1 MSNKLFGLMIFSLL
15 SLLCGVAS
23 AQTAKVVEWT
33 ASYDEEANSVFID
46 AEMKDDWVI
55 YSQHTDPE
63 GPIPLEFEFGKSEK
77 IELEGEVL
85 ELDKP
90 ITVMSDMFGVEV
102 MKFKEKARFE
112 QKLGEKPTKGNL
124 SINVTYMTCDS
135 KRCLP
140 PTTVPLYVKF
150 GS

>member
-1 MSNKLFGLMIFSLL
+1 MSITLVGLLFFSLAY
-15 SLLCGVAS
+15 SIVS
-23 AQTAKVVEWT
+23 AQTDKVVEWS
-33 ASYDEEANSVFID
+33 ASYDEAKNSVIID
-46 AEMKDDWVI
+46 ADMKDDWVI

-63 GPIPLEFEFGKSEK
+63 GPIPLEFEFGMSEK
-77 IELEGEVL
+77 IVLDGEVL

-90 ITVMSDMFGVEV
+90 ITIMSDMFGVEV
-102 MKFKEKARFE
+102 MKFKDKASFE
-112 QKLGEKPTKGNL
+112 QKLGAKPTKGNL